1 MAVPAKWKACLP
13 AEEYAK
19 YESEYERLRNAGRTD
34 TEAKAETIAKYGPVT
49 GKPLLTPSLPP
60 ADTKDRPALRVK
72 REDFDWVYANM
83 YAKGVTPESAPSHG
97 AFALWDMCQDP
108 KGRQVFFDK
117 FFPKIARET
126 LDQQDDAHLDDE
138 KQLNDLID
146 KVMKIAEEC
155 SPSS

>member
-1 MAVPAKWKACLP
+1 
-13 AEEYAK
+13 
-19 YESEYERLRNAGRTD
+19 
-34 TEAKAETIAKYGPVT
+34 
-49 GKPLLTPSLPP
+49 
-60 ADTKDRPALRVK
+60 
-72 REDFDWVYANM
+72 
-83 YAKGVTPESAPSHG
+83 
-97 AFALWDMCQDP
+97 
-108 KGRQVFFDK
+108 VFFDK